1 MVHFAILAAGTFVL
15 LAACATN
22 GVPQTAASQKAPNQA
37 AGEPAGSLA
46 HAVILTVR
54 PVPRTESGAVR
65 LLPIGIDQASVL
77 PSSAEYIVQTDDG
90 TTLAIVQ
97 PAQPGLHPGQD
108 VTISRAD
115 RATLIT
121 R

>member
-1 MVHFAILAAGTFVL
+1 MHFAILAAGMLVL

-22 GVPQTAASQKAPNQA
+22 GAPQTAASPKAPNQA
-37 AGEPAGSLA
+37 AGAAAGTPV

-54 PVPRTESGAVR
+54 PVQRTESGTAG
-65 LLPIGIDQASVL
+65 LLPIGFDQASAV
-77 PSSAEYIVQTDDG
+77 PNSAEYIVQTDDG

-108 VTISRAD
+108 VTIGQGD
-115 RATLIT
+115 RTTLIA